1 MEDLIPLDS
10 LKTAH
15 IETSLIGSKAIARV
29 LESLPLTEFLNLAE
43 SQVKN
48 ITDSMIEDNA
58 KLVQDIAHALETKV
72 SGWLE
77 PKVLCTVQSN
87 IDIHQTFSTFL
98 QLQQTNAL

>member
-72 SGWLE
+72 SG
-77 PKVLCTVQSN
+77 
-87 IDIHQTFSTFL
+87 
-98 QLQQTNAL
+98 

>member
-10 LKTAH
+10 LKTAQ

-72 SGWLE
+72 SG
-77 PKVLCTVQSN
+77 
-87 IDIHQTFSTFL
+87 
-98 QLQQTNAL
+98 